1 MLYNALTYRHCA
13 ANEWARSLA
22 RFDSILFYFRTENMH
37 TADNREVRR
46 SNRLGPIIF
55 DCARLQFIRQ
65 TFTYGDDALIVGFYY
80 DLIKRGA
87 FSRAL
92 FHSLCY
98 QLCVNLDWP
107 SVRDVERQC
116 DCRLI
121 I

>member
-1 MLYNALTYRHCA
+1 
-13 ANEWARSLA
+13 
-22 RFDSILFYFRTENMH
+22 
-37 TADNREVRR
+37 
-46 SNRLGPIIF
+46 
-55 DCARLQFIRQ
+55 
-65 TFTYGDDALIVGFYY
+65 LIVGFYY

-92 FHSLCY
+92 LHSLCY